1 LDNIYK
7 INKFIRLR
15 KEFVFQ
21 DLAIDK
27 LIIKYKLFLNNNQES
42 ELKLYQDLINFLP
55 KYNQISEISLFLY
68 LHKLLQNEYIDN
80 TVLLGI

>member
-1 LDNIYK
+1 
-7 INKFIRLR
+7 
-15 KEFVFQ
+15 
-21 DLAIDK
+21 LAIDK

-55 KYNQISEISLFLY
+55 EYNQISDISLFLH
-68 LHKLLQNEYIDN
+68 LHKLLQIEYIDN